1 MHVLDIPLIEEKL
14 CYRFQNRSLVEEAFT
29 HKSYFFEQGT
39 AGYNERLEFLGDA
52 VLQLCVTDY
61 LFHLYPDRPEG
72 ELSQD
77 RSRLVDAA
85 ALASYAEH
93 VGIAEFLLLGRG
105 ERKQERKES
114 LVADL
119 FEAVLGAIYLDGG
132 MGGVRLFLQTRVQ
145 EVMEQILQAPRQN
158 SKTYLQEWTQRQGL
172 PLPEYVVIGE
182 SGPEHQRVF
191 SVEVR
196 IQGESRGKGEGFSK
210 KEAERKAAEEALQW
224 LQ

>member
-1 MHVLDIPLIEEKL
+1 
-14 CYRFQNRSLVEEAFT
+14 
-29 HKSYFFEQGT
+29 
-39 AGYNERLEFLGDA
+39 
-52 VLQLCVTDY
+52 
-61 LFHLYPDRPEG
+61 
-72 ELSQD
+72 
-77 RSRLVDAA
+77 
-85 ALASYAEH
+85 
-93 VGIAEFLLLGRG
+93 
-105 ERKQERKES
+105 
-114 LVADL
+114 
-119 FEAVLGAIYLDGG
+119 
-132 MGGVRLFLQTRVQ
+132 
-145 EVMEQILQAPRQN
+145 MEQILQAPRQN